1 METSMRSLFA
11 SLALLLL
18 AAAPAAAQSL
28 EELRKSGA
36 VGERFDGLAVVREAG
51 AGTSIETAVREINDK
66 RRMIYA
72 ERAKAQSVPA
82 TEVGKVYALEIM
94 QKAPAGTWFL
104 DETGKWVQ
112 KK

>member
-1 METSMRSLFA
+1 METSMKSLLF
-11 SLALLLL
+11 SLALLFL
-18 AAAPAAAQSL
+18 AAAPAAGQSL

-51 AGTSIETAVREINDK
+51 AGTSIESVVREINDK
-66 RRMIYA
+66 RRAIYA
-72 ERAKAQSVPA
+72 ERAKAQNAPA
-82 TEVGKVYALEIM
+82 AEVGKVYALEIM

-104 DETGKWVQ
+104 DASGKWVQ